1 LGIGELSNVGHPR
14 KLVQRMAS
22 ACSEAPHTSTGV
34 SSEKPSLEAALAL
47 RYFTLQC
54 QWLVSRQLRAGLGQ
68 LRRCAAVPCKGP
80 YRALTKADVMETT
93 NIHAHQ
99 AGARMLVQSVD
110 MAVQTEDLSSP
121 DNSESADRD
130 SGAEPTSS
138 SDSHGA
144 STQWH
149 SSSLG
154 ARSSTPS
161 QSSGTSRSTYA
172 SRHAD
177 LSHAEP
183 GQLTS
188 TQTSSDASNPSEHS
202 SEAEENQHS
211 TYRNQ
216 VMPSSSEHAKV
227 KEAQEDGIEMP
238 LDVSK
243 CEGSPANNQEAGM
256 AASTSDE
263 FAQVGSF
270 DASFSMPPP
279 ELSSLTMQEPS
290 NSSGASEQ
298 IVDSEGSCSTMRH
311 QSTQWTNTIG

>member
-1 LGIGELSNVGHPR
+1 
-14 KLVQRMAS
+14 
-22 ACSEAPHTSTGV
+22 
-34 SSEKPSLEAALAL
+34 
-47 RYFTLQC
+47 LQC

-68 LRRCAAVPCKGP
+68 LRRWATVPRKGHCS
-80 YRALTKADVMETT
+80 AFTHTDVMETT
-93 NIHAHQ
+93 GVHAHR
-99 AGARMLVQSVD
+99 AGARMSVD
-110 MAVQTEDLSSP
+110 MAVQTEDVSSP
-121 DNSESADRD
+121 DNSDSADRD

-138 SDSHGA
+138 SSAYSHGA